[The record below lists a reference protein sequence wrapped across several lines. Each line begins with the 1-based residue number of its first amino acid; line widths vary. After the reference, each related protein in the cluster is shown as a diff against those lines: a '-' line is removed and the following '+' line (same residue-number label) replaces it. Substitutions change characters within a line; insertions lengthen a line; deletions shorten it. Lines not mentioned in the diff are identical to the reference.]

1 MITMDEHQALEH
13 IQSRLAAR
21 FPAVP
26 AETVRLTVTSV
37 HARFD
42 GRVRNYVP
50 ILVEREAK
58 ERLAALAAQ
67 APQLTDADRESD
79 SREQPAAPGQRSV
92 SSQ

>member
-13 IQSRLAAR
+13 VQSRLVEK

-26 AETVRLTVTSV
+26 AETVRLTVQVV

-42 GRVRNYVP
+42 GRVRDYVP

-58 ERLAALAAQ
+58 DRLAALAIETAHLEQ
-67 APQLTDADRESD
+67 ADI
-79 SREQPAAPGQRSV
+79 
-92 SSQ
+92 

>member
-13 IQSRLAAR
+13 VKSRLAAR
-21 FPAVP
+21 FPEVP
-26 AETVRLTVTSV
+26 AEAVRLTVTDV

-58 ERLAALAAQ
+58 DRLAALAAE
-67 APQLTDADRESD
+67 ASKLAGADI
-79 SREQPAAPGQRSV
+79 
-92 SSQ
+92 

>member
-13 IQSRLAAR
+13 IQSRLADR

-26 AETVRLTVTSV
+26 AETVRLTVKDV

-58 ERLAALAAQ
+58 ERLAALAAETSR
-67 APQLTDADRESD
+67 LADDQESD
-79 SREQPAAPGQRSV
+79 SRAQPAAGGQRSP
-92 SSQ
+92 STQ